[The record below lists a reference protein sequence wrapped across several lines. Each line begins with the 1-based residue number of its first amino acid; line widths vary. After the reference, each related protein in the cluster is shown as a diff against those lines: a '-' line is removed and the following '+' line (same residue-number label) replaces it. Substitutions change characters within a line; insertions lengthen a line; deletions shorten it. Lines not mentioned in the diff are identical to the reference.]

1 VISGEGSIVVR
12 SSDEVAAEIAAAAA
26 ARGLGPHVATYAA
39 KRTLIGWNVAFA
51 LLFVFVLAV
60 AMGRSAD
67 PGWWAVLAMSASAT
81 LWAIAGVVA
90 SVGTR
95 GVRVA
100 VFAGGVVH
108 RDRRRVLT
116 AAGWSEMSEVRRRRG
131 IGYPNGRKDSVA
143 PIYEVELVDGRVMR
157 IDTWMFRILDA
168 SKAADAIRRG
178 IAAHRSM
185 RW

>member
-1 VISGEGSIVVR
+1 MVAR
-12 SSDEVAAEIAAAAA
+12 SSDEVAAQIAAAAA

-39 KRTLIGWNVAFA
+39 KSTLIGWNVAFA
-51 LLFVFVLAV
+51 LLFVGVLAT

-67 PGWWAVLAMSASAT
+67 PGWWAVLAISASAT
-81 LWAIAGVVA
+81 VWAIAGVVA

-116 AAGWSEMSEVRRRRG
+116 VAGWSEMTGVSRRLG
-131 IGYPNGRKDSVA
+131 IGYPNGRKDSVS
-143 PIYEVELVDGRVMR
+143 PIYEVELVDGRVIR
-157 IDTWMFRILDA
+157 IDTWMFRILGA

-178 IAAHRSM
+178 LAAHRST